1 MIRWR
6 LRKSGEKRV
15 EYGNESEMFNC
26 VVHYGGDF
34 VLAPRMKYTSKS
46 TAHFDFVDA
55 SRFSTFSLCD
65 MVEKLGVVVP
75 FVVYWRVPHTKL
87 CTSSV
92 RPLKTDNDCIA
103 MLNNLPSNRYMH
115 IYLKP
120 FEEEV
125 HEEEKDHVAQEEENY
140 EAREEDHIAEEEEN
154 YEAEEE
160 EEAEYH
166 TVEEEENNVAAEEET
181 NVAAEEE
188 NSVDVEEETN
198 VAEEEDVSA
207 AEEED
212 VSATEEEEEYAA
224 DEEDKYV
231 VDEEDEFVA
240 DEFDASDNEYE
251 CGRDEA
257 CRQEDDIGIR
267 VQRNMDGFGP
277 DGVHVNDKD
286 HGLES
291 DSDHSENL
299 YSEHGSDSDG
309 PRSVAMGFSD

>member
-6 LRKSGEKRV
+6 LRKPGEKRV
-15 EYGNESEMFNC
+15 EYGNGSEMFTC

-34 VLAPRMKYTSKS
+34 VLSPRMKYTSKS

-65 MVEKLGVVVP
+65 MVEKLDVVVP
-75 FVVYWRVPHTKL
+75 FVVYWRVPHTEL

-92 RPLKTDNDCIA
+92 RPLKTDNDCIV
-103 MLNNLPSNRYMH
+103 MLNSLPINRYMH

-140 EAREEDHIAEEEEN
+140 EAREEDHVAEEEEN

-160 EEAEYH
+160 EDAEYH
-166 TVEEEENNVAAEEET
+166 DVEEEENNVAAKEET
-181 NVAAEEE
+181 NVAAKEE
-188 NSVDVEEETN
+188 NSADVEEETN
-198 VAEEEDVSA
+198 AAKEEDVSA

-212 VSATEEEEEYAA
+212 ESAA
-224 DEEDKYV
+224 DEEDKSV
-231 VDEEDEFVA
+231 VDEEDESAA
-240 DEFDASDNEYE
+240 DEFDISDNEYD

-257 CRQEDDIGIR
+257 YRQEDDIGIR

-286 HGLES
+286 NGLES

-309 PRSVAMGFSD
+309 PRSVPVDSSD